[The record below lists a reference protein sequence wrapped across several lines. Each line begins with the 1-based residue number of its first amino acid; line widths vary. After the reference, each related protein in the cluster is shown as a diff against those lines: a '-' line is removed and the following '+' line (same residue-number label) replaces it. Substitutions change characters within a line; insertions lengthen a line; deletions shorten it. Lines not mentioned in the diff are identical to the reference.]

1 MSLWR
6 DQNRNFVRN
15 KFDIYGFITI
25 ARLIS
30 LQVAFFFTEGIN
42 RPVVSTSP
50 LTWFIRYIYC

>member
-42 RPVVSTSP
+42 SPVVGTSS